1 MRFLD
6 IRVVHFFDNME
17 LSTATSDTN
26 YLVPNRVEP
35 PKKSGPIISKK
46 QPRATPK
53 VYVVPVCTDEGGK
66 SNGFSIYLVKLSD
79 FDETLKDSHVKSD
92 FKGGRR
98 SNFFRYLAK
107 KWPFLTKM

>member
-1 MRFLD
+1 MLTSEK
-6 IRVVHFFDNME
+6 IESSMSLRVVHFFDNME

-53 VYVVPVCTDEGGK
+53 VYVVPYVLMRGG
-66 SNGFSIYLVKLSD
+66 NRTGFQLI
-79 FDETLKDSHVKSD
+79 
-92 FKGGRR
+92 
-98 SNFFRYLAK
+98 
-107 KWPFLTKM
+107 